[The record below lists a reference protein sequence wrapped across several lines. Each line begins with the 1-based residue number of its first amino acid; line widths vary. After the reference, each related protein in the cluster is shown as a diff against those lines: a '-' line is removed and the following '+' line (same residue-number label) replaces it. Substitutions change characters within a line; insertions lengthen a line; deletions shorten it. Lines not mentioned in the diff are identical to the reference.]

1 VIEAL
6 ISTFAM
12 FLVLYIAFWFLPTE
26 LFGLCENDIWQ
37 IVDYVGNCML
47 LRICKF
53 DYYWNNCVQCVGISC
68 EF

>member
-1 VIEAL
+1 MEETL

-12 FLVLYIAFWFLPTE
+12 FLVLYIAFRLLPTE

-37 IVDYVGNCML
+37 IVDYLNLIIGIIMCNVL
-47 LRICKF
+47 
-53 DYYWNNCVQCVGISC
+53 DISC

>member
-1 VIEAL
+1 MEETL

-12 FLVLYIAFWFLPTE
+12 FLVLYIAFRLLPTE

-37 IVDYVGNCML
+37 IVDYVNLIIGIIMCNVL
-47 LRICKF
+47 
-53 DYYWNNCVQCVGISC
+53 DISC